1 MLRAKTNRR
10 TDKEQYTRSNARCDC
25 QFTYIDETGRNLS
38 TRLTEHKRATKNGD
52 VNDHDAEHYL
62 QTKHQIDWDVN
73 LTNNKRL
80 FNCDNKRMETHQ
92 RHTTVHSQ

>member
-1 MLRAKTNRR
+1 MSSTKTNRR

-25 QFTYIDETGRNLS
+25 QATYIDETGRNLT
-38 TRLTEHKRATKNGD
+38 TRLTEHKRATRNGD
-52 VNDHDAEHYL
+52 VKNHVAEHYL

-80 FNCDNKRMETHQ
+80 FNYGNKRIETHQ
-92 RHTTVHSQ
+92 RQYDSS